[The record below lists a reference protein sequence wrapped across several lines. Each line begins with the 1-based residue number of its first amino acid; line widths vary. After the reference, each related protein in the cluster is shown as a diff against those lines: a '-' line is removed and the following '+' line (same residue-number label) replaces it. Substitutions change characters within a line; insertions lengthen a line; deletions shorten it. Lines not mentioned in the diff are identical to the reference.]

1 MALYEYDHSNLNSA
15 PSDIKISMKQ
25 INEYASMPAN
35 AMFDKGVLE
44 KMMADVGFEDVVVT
58 DLTTNVTPMLRLFYL
73 LAYIPFLI
81 VKLLGLQAY
90 FVNTGAGVEAYR
102 GREFVRYVAVSA
114 KKPLVSLNT
123 MGGLRGRNI

>member
-58 DLTTNVTPMLRLFYL
+58 DLTTNVTPMLLVGLHPVLDSQALGAPGLFR
-73 LAYIPFLI
+73 
-81 VKLLGLQAY
+81 KHSC
-90 FVNTGAGVEAYR
+90 R
-102 GREFVRYVAVSA
+102 G
-114 KKPLVSLNT
+114 
-123 MGGLRGRNI
+123 